1 MVSIGIELNSQEYKK
16 TSLRVRFLH
25 NTRTLKTNNS
35 IFSTD
40 YNFTKSLIDLKNIQE
55 REEYF
60 SNEEQKLKNFVRE
73 KLKQK
78 SQNKFHIVDSLIS
91 ISDDDEINNLTM
103 EEQKKLLI
111 KKTEDY
117 ILYLKN
123 QGIKVFQYSLHLDE
137 GHLQNEEIRLNRHI
151 HIIHSNINK
160 DGRSFTKSLFQGKS
174 RLSKLQ
180 DLISQTFEMRRRKI
194 RSENKHQP
202 YRSYKK
208 NKQQENENTI
218 KNEIKLNTL
227 KEENKM
233 LKNKIEILEKENQML
248 KNLKNEVDT
257 ELENFKNLLTE
268 KDFHIQKL
276 ETTLK
281 KMYSQIKKEE
291 IKNQYKTNKEQITQ
305 STLSNDRKKEI
316 HKINKKTFEE
326 YSSPSMM

>member
-1 MVSIGIELNSQEYKK
+1 MKRGEVG
-16 TSLRVRFLH
+16 
-25 NTRTLKTNNS
+25 
-35 IFSTD
+35 
-40 YNFTKSLIDLKNIQE
+40 
-55 REEYF
+55 
-60 SNEEQKLKNFVRE
+60 
-73 KLKQK
+73 
-78 SQNKFHIVDSLIS
+78 
-91 ISDDDEINNLTM
+91 
-103 EEQKKLLI
+103 
-111 KKTEDY
+111 
-117 ILYLKN
+117 
-123 QGIKVFQYSLHLDE
+123 
-137 GHLQNEEIRLNRHI
+137 
-151 HIIHSNINK
+151 
-160 DGRSFTKSLFQGKS
+160 
-174 RLSKLQ
+174 SK
-180 DLISQTFEMRRRKI
+180 
-194 RSENKHQP
+194 NKHQN
-202 YRSYKK
+202 YKGYKK

-227 KEENKM
+227 KEENQM

-248 KNLKNEVDT
+248 KNLKNEVDI

>member
-180 DLISQTFEMRRRKI
+180 DLISQTFEMRRGKI
-194 RSENKHQP
+194 GSENKHQP

-227 KEENKM
+227 KEENQM